1 MTGGHGVRDFR
12 HEAILYEGETE
23 FLERVAP
30 FVIDGLVAREPVL
43 VMVSAGKIDA
53 LRKRIGA
60 DGDGL
65 VEYRDMGVVGA
76 NPARI
81 IPAWDEFALV
91 QERRG
96 AVRMRGVGEPIWPGR
111 AGAELEECHWHE
123 ALINTAF
130 ADVRGFWLVCPY
142 DVAALDPDVVLEA
155 RHTHPLVSDGAALE
169 SLPVDSL
176 AEAFVAPTFPL
187 SSSLSQPD
195 SAAVTEI
202 AFDAGTVGEVR
213 ALVAAEGARAGLL
226 CSRLEDLIL
235 AVSEVAT
242 NSIEHGGG
250 RGVARIWIDDGDVVC
265 EVEDCG
271 VISDPL
277 VDRRQP
283 GTDLSGPRGL
293 WTVNQLCDLVQ
304 VRSSRDTG
312 SVVRLRVHAGRRL
325 A

>member
-1 MTGGHGVRDFR
+1 MTSGHGVRDFR

-23 FLERVAP
+23 FLEGVAA
-30 FVIDGLVAREPVL
+30 FVIDGLAAGEPSL
-43 VMVSAGKIDA
+43 VMVSAEKIDA
-53 LRKRIGA
+53 LRGRIGA

-65 VEYRDMGVVGA
+65 VEYRDMSVVGA

-81 IPAWDEFALV
+81 IPAWVAFALA
-91 QERRG
+91 QEQRG
-96 AVRMRGVGEPIWPGR
+96 VVRMRGVGEPIWPGR
-111 AGAELEECHWHE
+111 AAAQLEECHWHE

-130 ADVRGFWLVCPY
+130 AHLQGFWLVCPY
-142 DVAALDPDVVLEA
+142 DVAVLDPSVVREA
-155 RHTHPLVSDGAALE
+155 RQTHPLVSDGAAPE
-169 SLPVDSL
+169 SLRVHSL
-176 AEAFVAPTFPL
+176 VEEFVAPTFPL
-187 SSSLSQPD
+187 SSSLPQPD

-202 AFDAGTVGEVR
+202 AFDSGTAGEVR

-226 CSRLEDLIL
+226 RSRLEDLIL

-250 RGVARIWIDDGDVVC
+250 RGVARIWVDDGAVVC
-265 EVEDCG
+265 EVADRG

-283 GTDLSGPRGL
+283 GADLSGPRGL

-312 SVVRLRVHAGRRL
+312 SVVRVRVNAGRKL

>member
-1 MTGGHGVRDFR
+1 M
-12 HEAILYEGETE
+12 LYEGQTQ
-23 FLERVAP
+23 FLERVAA
-30 FVIDGLVAREPVL
+30 FVIDGLTAGEAAL
-43 VMVSAGKIDA
+43 VMVSADKIDA
-53 LRKRIGA
+53 LRECVGA
-60 DGDGL
+60 AGDGL

-81 IPAWDEFALV
+81 IPAWDEFALA

-96 AVRMRGVGEPIWPGR
+96 AVRIRGVGEPIWPGR
-111 AGAELEECHWHE
+111 VAAQLEECQWHE

-130 ADVRGFWLVCPY
+130 AHVRGFWLICPY
-142 DVAALDPDVVLEA
+142 DVLALEPDVVLEA
-155 RHTHPLVSDGAALE
+155 RHTHPLVSDGAAPE
-169 SLPVDSL
+169 SLRVNAL
-176 AEAFVAPTFPL
+176 VAEFVAPTTPL
-187 SSSLSQPD
+187 SSSLPQPD
-195 SAAVTEI
+195 SAAVIEI

-226 CSRLEDLIL
+226 RSRLEDLIL

-250 RGVARIWIDDGDVVC
+250 RGAARIWIDDGDVVC
-265 EVEDCG
+265 EVADRG

-283 GTDLSGPRGL
+283 GDDLSGPRGL

-304 VRSSRDTG
+304 VRSSRESG